1 MLSSFVS
8 QHVPQRVE
16 SQTTVYSHPFF
27 AVVCPSNVLLEG
39 TVMLFL
45 PILLHSDEPACR
57 ASLPFPNIALS
68 IAIEFLSYMHLIYL
82 ATGAQFPLFRSF
94 ASITQII
101 SCDNTR
107 PCPLPCSSIFS
118 S

>member
-1 MLSSFVS
+1 
-8 QHVPQRVE
+8 
-16 SQTTVYSHPFF
+16 